1 MIKFIHRNK
10 RFITVVFAFIAVCFM
25 ITGVG
30 VDILHN
36 GANPNEDLIEINGQE
51 LSAEALNRS
60 ERGVESRYRKMF
72 GENFAQFASALNLNI
87 RQQAIDSLIDRTI
100 LDQEA
105 SKLGFTASDDA
116 VRQYLLTTFFKGEN
130 GESSFS
136 PANYRNLLQSLG
148 MSAPQFEQEI
158 QNEIARTTLINILR
172 DAAVP
177 TNRDSESLLKR
188 QKTMYSVVA
197 ATIST
202 SEAAV
207 PAPSETDLKKY
218 YESHATEYEVPAQV
232 SYSYIT
238 FPPVEFEKEVQLTPQ
253 DVEFFYSENA
263 TKYSTPEQTHA
274 RGIKLL
280 YPKESDPQK
289 MAAVRE
295 KATKAR
301 EEALSGGKFEDIV
314 AKYSDD
320 LPTKIL
326 GGDLGWIKKGEKPK
340 AIDEALSK
348 TAPGDISDL
357 IETDYGFE
365 IIKVEEKKAAA
376 PRPLDE
382 VRAEIEKE
390 IRSREAPA
398 YAANR
403 AREILQQTE
412 KDGKSL
418 AESLPA
424 GTTAK
429 ETSGAL
435 PQGKDPEV
443 TLVGLT
449 QNVFMISAAD
459 RLKPSLIELGEL
471 SVLVQVKE
479 YKEPTTPPFEQVKD
493 KVLATVKAEEA
504 LKIADTKAQ
513 ELLKAAQANPATFT
527 TEAQTRA
534 AKIVGP
540 FQISREEASSDKF
553 PTMTQQMRTAV
564 LNSDKPHT
572 VVERVFSSGKE
583 FTLLKVEDIKAP
595 VSTDPKNSE
604 ELNKY
609 KTQASQELAN
619 NMITSTLELF
629 KSRSKIDVNPSLI
642 ESQ

>member
-36 GANPNEDLIEINGQE
+36 GANPNRDLIEVNGQE
-51 LSAEALNRS
+51 LSAEDLGRS
-60 ERGVESRYRKMF
+60 EQGVESRYRQMF
-72 GENFAQFASALNLNI
+72 GENFARFASSLNLNI
-87 RQQAIDSLIDRTI
+87 RQQAIDSLIDRTV

-105 SKLGFTASDDA
+105 SKLGFAASDDA
-116 VRQYLLTTFFKGEN
+116 VREYLLTTFFKGEN
-130 GESSFS
+130 GETSFS
-136 PANYRNLLQSLG
+136 PATYRNLLQSIG

-158 QNEIARTTLINILR
+158 KDEIARTTLVNILR
-172 DAAVP
+172 DVAV
-177 TNRDSESLLKR
+177 TTQKDAEGLLKR
-188 QKTMYSVVA
+188 QKTKYSVIA
-197 ATIST
+197 ATLT
-202 SEAAV
+202 ASEATV
-207 PAPSETDLKKY
+207 PMLSEMDLKKY
-218 YESHATEYEVPAQV
+218 YESHATEYELPAQV

-238 FPPVEFEKEVQLTPQ
+238 FPPIEFEKDVQITPQ

-263 TKYSTPEQTHA
+263 AQYTTAEQTRA

-326 GGDLGWIKKGEKPK
+326 GGDLGWIKKGDKPK
-340 AIDEALSK
+340 AIEDALAK
-348 TAPGDISDL
+348 TSPGAISEV

-365 IIKVEEKKAAA
+365 ILKVEERKAAA
-376 PRPLDE
+376 PRPLED
-382 VRAEIEKE
+382 VRAQIEKE

-403 AREILQQTE
+403 AREILQQSQ
-412 KDGKSL
+412 KSGKSL
-418 AESLPA
+418 LESLPA
-424 GTTAK
+424 GTTPK
-429 ETSGAL
+429 ETNGTL

-479 YKEPTTPPFEQVKD
+479 YKEPTTPPFEEVKD
-493 KVLATVKAEEA
+493 KVLAAVKAEEA
-504 LKIADTKAQ
+504 RKLAEGKAN
-513 ELLKAAQANPATFT
+513 ELLKVAQANPATFT
-527 TEAQTRA
+527 TEAQARA
-534 AKIVGP
+534 AKIAGP
-540 FQISREEASSDKF
+540 FEISREESSSEKF
-553 PTMTQQMRTAV
+553 PAMTQQMRSA
-564 LNSDKPHT
+564 LLSSDKPHQ
-572 VVERVFSSGKE
+572 VIDRVFSGGKD
-583 FTLLKVEDIKAP
+583 FTLLKVEEIKAP
-595 VSTDPKNSE
+595 ESADPKNSS
-604 ELNKY
+604 ELAKY
-609 KTQASQELAN
+609 RTQASQELAN
-619 NMITSTLELF
+619 NMITSALELF
-629 KSRSKIDVNPSLI
+629 KSRSKIEINPALMAP
-642 ESQ
+642 Q